1 MGFMQK
7 KSLALPLVIFI
18 ILVIT
23 IIKTT
28 NSSLSRDSNEKF
40 LNDYSRHA
48 LLKAPSRIDKI
59 SENSYLI
66 SDSGNKRLVTITKP
80 HDITWT
86 YSLPAKFSMASQTGS
101 TLLMDDGM
109 YPLEI
114 SKIGAL
120 TWKGSAGFE
129 HIQNVQKTPPGTIIY
144 YTGEEIREINKNNTI
159 LWQLKVKTPFV
170 SVQNDNTLLYFDEKH
185 NLMSVSANRNE
196 IWKIIHNQ
204 DEITWAEK
212 AAGGIYLVAAYNK
225 ILSYVSLYSGTGSV
239 LKTVKSYENT
249 KNPLFIKPSFVHI
262 TDDNTILLTDVSY
275 AKEITWDGSVVW
287 QY

>member
-28 NSSLSRDSNEKF
+28 NTALSHDSNEKF

-48 LLKAPSRIDKI
+48 LLKNPSRIDKI
-59 SENSYLI
+59 SDNSYLI

-86 YSLPAKFSMASQTGS
+86 YSLPAKFNMASQTGS
-101 TLLMDDGM
+101 TFLMDDGI

-114 SKIGAL
+114 NKIGAL
-120 TWKGSAGFE
+120 TWKGSTGFQ

-144 YTGEEIREINKNNTI
+144 YTGKEIQEINKNNTV

-196 IWKIIHNQ
+196 VWKIIHNQ

-212 AAGGIYLVAAYNK
+212 AAGGIYLVAANNK
-225 ILSYVSLYSGTGSV
+225 IYSYISLYNGSGSI
-239 LKTVKSYENT
+239 LKKVTSYANMS
-249 KNPLFIKPSFVHI
+249 NPLFIRPSYAHI

-275 AKEITWDGSVVW
+275 AKEITWDGSIVW
-287 QY
+287 EY